1 MIDLIPTT
9 ENSSPSRKALLSQ
22 SISICSSAMQS
33 MQKSQCNS
41 KYIRFRS
48 PSIVSPRV
56 SQTFLNPSE
65 SKNKQKTP
73 FGPLEPLRLNFSPVH
88 SKKQQ
93 KFSSTQNPR
102 NGKSCESDFLD
113 LEITGTSK
121 LYPIQETGKSK
132 TKIDLEMR
140 KMSISLL
147 QDKRKEVYYDKY
159 RTKLR
164 QVEILRDMNFK
175 AKVMDLQRFRA
186 RCKSDSGTYAEKFVE
201 TCEISLQTPSNF
213 NNYNGNW

>member
-1 MIDLIPTT
+1 MIDFIQTT
-9 ENSSPSRKALLSQ
+9 ENSPSSKKALLNQ
-22 SISICSSAMQS
+22 SISIYSSAMQS

-56 SQTFLNPSE
+56 SPTFLNPPE
-65 SKNKQKTP
+65 SKSKEKRP
-73 FGPLEPLRLNFSPVH
+73 FGPLEPLKLNFSPTH
-88 SKKQQ
+88 SKNQQ
-93 KFSSTQNPR
+93 KFLTTQNSR
-102 NGKSCESDFLD
+102 TGKCCESDFLD

-121 LYPIQETGKSK
+121 LYPILETGRSK
-132 TKIDLEMR
+132 MKIDMEMR
-140 KMSISLL
+140 KMSISLI

-159 RTKLR
+159 RAKLR

-175 AKVMDLQRFRA
+175 AKIMDLQKLRA
-186 RCKSDSGTYAEKFVE
+186 RCKSDSGSYAEKLVE